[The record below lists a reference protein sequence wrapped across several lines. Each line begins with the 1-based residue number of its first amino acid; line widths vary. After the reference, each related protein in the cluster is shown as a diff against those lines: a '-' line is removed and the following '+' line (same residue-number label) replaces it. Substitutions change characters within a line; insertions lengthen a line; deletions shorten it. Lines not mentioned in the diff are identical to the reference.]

1 MKPNTKTQVIM
12 DYASQLSL
20 TGIPG
25 SLEEI
30 ITSANQQKSSYA
42 DFALSL
48 LKLEIDHR
56 SNRDLERRQKAAW
69 LPLNHNLEH
78 YDHSFTNGLSRQQVN
93 QLRECMWLEQNYNLV
108 LMGPS
113 GVGKTYFAAGLCSNA
128 LKKGY
133 KAYFRT
139 MEQIMEMLK
148 LKDITKS
155 AGLEYKKLLKAHL
168 LVIDDIMLFA
178 LDKQQAVGNERN
190 VERRI
195 SNVEGG
201 NANVITLR
209 QAQGSASASSGRRP
223 SRRHDITP
231 IQNGK
236 CQILAFPEESLLG
249 ERKECRMSNAEYRTW

>member
-12 DYASQLSL
+12 DYASQLNL
-20 TGIPG
+20 TGITD

-30 ITSANQQKSSYA
+30 ITRANEQKSSYA
-42 DFALSL
+42 DFALNL

-69 LPLNHNLEH
+69 LPLNHNLES

-113 GVGKTYFAAGLCSNA
+113 GVGKTYFAAGLCSDA

-148 LKDITKS
+148 LKDITRS

-178 LDKQQAVGNERN
+178 LDKQQAVALFNFINHLHEK
-190 VERRI
+190 
-195 SNVEGG
+195 
-201 NANVITLR
+201 
-209 QAQGSASASSGRRP
+209 ASFIVTTNKS
-223 SRRHDITP
+223 
-231 IQNGK
+231 
-236 CQILAFPEESLLG
+236 PEEWVNLLDDEVIATALLDRILYHCEVIRLSG
-249 ERKECRMSNAEYRTW
+249 KSYRLENRKTIFEKQNQ